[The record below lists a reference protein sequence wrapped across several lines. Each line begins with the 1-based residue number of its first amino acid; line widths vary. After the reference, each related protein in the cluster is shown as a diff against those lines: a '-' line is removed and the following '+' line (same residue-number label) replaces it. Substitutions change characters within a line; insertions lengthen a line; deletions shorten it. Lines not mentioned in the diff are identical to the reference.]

1 MPYGEQLVYQT
12 LTDYDERFKFTGKE
26 RDDETGYDFF
36 GARYYASSLPLWLSV
51 DPLADKYPHISPYA
65 YCNWNPIKYIDPD
78 GKWVETAWDVANIGM
93 DIASLK
99 SNVSAGNVGGAI
111 VDGLGLALDV
121 GATLLPG
128 IPGGAG
134 TVIKASRTADKVSDV
149 VNVSKQ
155 EQNVKGIGNYIVP
168 NGGKAKPHGGVKHNS
183 AIDKYIDNLPNGST
197 NVRKNQTQVDING
210 KKVGNN
216 RPDVQYDMNGQHL
229 NVEFDT
235 KSNNGLKHQ
244 QTIRTNDPN
253 SKVILKTV
261 E

>member
-1 MPYGEQLVYQT
+1 MPYGELWKNQQITPYN
-12 LTDYDERFKFTGKE
+12 ERFKFTSKE
-26 RDDETGYDFF
+26 HDDETGYDFF
-36 GARYYASSLPLWLSV
+36 GARYHASALPSWLSV
-51 DPLADKYPHISPYA
+51 DPLADKYPGISSYA
-65 YCNWNPIKYIDPD
+65 YCNWNPINYVDPN
-78 GKWVETAWDVANIGM
+78 GKWIETAWDVANVVMGVE
-93 DIASLK
+93 SFV
-99 SNVSAGNVGGAI
+99 SNIRQGNVAGAV
-111 VDGLGLALDV
+111 VDGVGVVLDAV
-121 GATLLPG
+121 ATVLPVA
-128 IPGGAG
+128 PGGVSTA
-134 TVIKASRTADKVSDV
+134 IKAYRTADKVSDI

>member
-1 MPYGEQLVYQT
+1 MYN
-12 LTDYDERFKFTGKE
+12 ERFKFTGKE

-36 GARYYASSLPLWLSV
+36 GARYYASTLPSWLSV

-65 YCNWNPIKYIDPD
+65 YCAWNPIKYVDPN

-134 TVIKASRTADKVSDV
+134 TVIKASRTADKVSGLGKSGKAINQVITATKSTYRQALQKSTGKLGKGYEAHHTLPQKHREKFEELGINIDEPGNVVWRKAEVHRAKTAEHTNAWDEFFRNTPHPSKEEIMKVRDV
-149 VNVSKQ
+149 I
-155 EQNVKGIGNYIVP
+155 ENYIWHNKGDVP
-168 NGGKAKPHGGVKHNS
+168 
-183 AIDKYIDNLPNGST
+183 I
-197 NVRKNQTQVDING
+197 
-210 KKVGNN
+210 
-216 RPDVQYDMNGQHL
+216 
-229 NVEFDT
+229 E
-235 KSNNGLKHQ
+235 
-244 QTIRTNDPN
+244 
-253 SKVILKTV
+253 
-261 E
+261 